1 MRTSTKKQNYI
12 LEQHDMMD
20 GSYGICKTRQNG
32 NIYQFF
38 MWIDDEKKMLR
49 KTLRTSHLE
58 DAKEKGKDLFL
69 TILSRKNDG
78 KNYFGLTVKQGIE
91 KYLKF
96 KQMEVD
102 SGMITQGRHICIK
115 SHLKH
120 FHSYLCERKYETD
133 KSTGFY
139 FAKVNLKD
147 LHRRSFLKYF
157 HYRKTKS
164 KGLVEDITLKNE
176 QCTINSLVRYLHDEG
191 EMDFIGFDFP
201 KLKLPNNRD
210 KTRRSTFTIDEYK
223 KLTKELRSYCG
234 RKKCRN
240 ESEHINKQV
249 LRHFILIAAN
259 TGLRIRELRCL
270 KWNDIIWIK
279 NIKGKKY
286 VKLAIRGETSKTSK
300 DRMFVTRGGEYFERL
315 RRISHYSH
323 QLNYVFQ
330 TEEETRFSKRI
341 IYGKHWDNLMNKIG
355 ISNWKERKLTYYSL
369 RHFYVTMRILSGCSY
384 SDVAQMCGNSTAQIE
399 KTYYHVSEQKM
410 ITEATRDFVV
420 DEEVIKRVA

>member
-49 KTLRTSHLE
+49 KTLKTSHLE

-120 FHSYLCERKYETD
+120 FHNYLCERKYDTD

-191 EMDFIGFDFP
+191 EINF
-201 KLKLPNNRD
+201 LNN
-210 KTRRSTFTIDEYK
+210 S
-223 KLTKELRSYCG
+223 LTK
-234 RKKCRN
+234 
-240 ESEHINKQV
+240 
-249 LRHFILIAAN
+249 FLI
-259 TGLRIRELRCL
+259 THLSC
-270 KWNDIIWIK
+270 DIISAVEVNFK
-279 NIKGKKY
+279 
-286 VKLAIRGETSKTSK
+286 
-300 DRMFVTRGGEYFERL
+300 
-315 RRISHYSH
+315 
-323 QLNYVFQ
+323 
-330 TEEETRFSKRI
+330 
-341 IYGKHWDNLMNKIG
+341 
-355 ISNWKERKLTYYSL
+355 
-369 RHFYVTMRILSGCSY
+369 
-384 SDVAQMCGNSTAQIE
+384 VALHI
-399 KTYYHVSEQKM
+399 
-410 ITEATRDFVV
+410 
-420 DEEVIKRVA
+420 